1 MEERPRLSEFVQL
14 PVAVNV
20 LQGIV
25 DGVYQDKAISRLE
38 AQLVSEEI
46 GTPFYIISRVLII
59 AVSKDLIKTDD
70 IRLEPIKPLT
80 DKDTVFIDAVHQGM
94 NNSNMMENFGWQLE
108 DVYKQRRRVYKA
120 LEVSNDYQIVV
131 WEARRRKLE
140 EQHLKNV

>member
-46 GTPFYIISRVLII
+46 GTPFYIISRALII

>member
-131 WEARRRKLE
+131 WEARRSKLE